1 MKMAPKK
8 TFGDTTKLND
18 STWSARARVEK
29 LRESPESDY
38 VPPKKSKIKAVGK
51 K

>member
-1 MKMAPKK
+1 MKMTPKQ

-38 VPPKKSKIKAVGK
+38 VPPRKSKIKPVGK